1 MRAEWQGSDLVLHVL
16 DRGPG
21 FEPTLRLPDD
31 GLSESGRGFFIVDA
45 LARRVDVNRSRQGT
59 HVRAV
64 LPVTRK
70 ARAA

>member
-1 MRAEWQGSDLVLHVL
+1 VL
-16 DRGPG
+16 DRGRG
-21 FEPTLRLPDD
+21 FAPSLQLPAD
-31 GLSESGRGFFIVDA
+31 GLSENGRGFFIVDA
-45 LARRVDVNRSRQGT
+45 LARRVDVTASRQGT